1 MLATEE
7 VEGEPAQRTDDRN
20 LEIED
25 ALMLQQA
32 AVTSLEIDLSSK

>member
-7 VEGEPAQRTDDRN
+7 VEREPAQRTDDRN